1 MCRWHMI
8 CFAFAKHDIFRLR
21 EILRNLR
28 LALYYSIIKTR
39 SVFLN
44 AALNA
49 AYHVCEGKHI
59 IRAADIMFLH
69 RKNISF
75 IFLLFFSA
83 FFRVLNNVK
92 EFSLSFFLV
101 KNLKIAVKYL
111 YSNKE

>member
-1 MCRWHMI
+1 MLLRSMI
-8 CFAFAKHDIFRLR
+8 CVAFAEHDIFRLR

-75 IFLLFFSA
+75 IFLLFFAPRSG
-83 FFRVLNNVK
+83 VLNIVK
-92 EFSLSFFLV
+92 LFYLSFCLV
-101 KNLKIAVKYL
+101 KNIDRVNF
-111 YSNKE
+111 STF